1 MSDSDFSQSKID
13 FTFISKLEGSSN
25 KGYVPDPKT
34 SKSGVTIGAGFDIG
48 QRTQAE
54 LKQAFTGDLCKKL
67 LPYADKI
74 KQNACDVLA
83 EYPLT
88 VTTEEVDCINEF
100 SHKNAQFNLI
110 REWRAADTYADF
122 DALSSQCQTV
132 IASVSF
138 QYGSLRLKTP
148 NFWRQVTSGDWQA
161 ACKNLR
167 NFGDKYPSRRN
178 KEADLLE
185 TWLS

>member
-1 MSDSDFSQSKID
+1 MSDSDFTQSKID

-34 SKSGVTIGAGFDIG
+34 SKSGVTIGSGFDIG

-122 DALSSQCQTV
+122 EALSSQCQTV

-138 QYGSLRLKTP
+138 QYGSLRLKNP

>member
-1 MSDSDFSQSKID
+1 MSDADYSQSKID

-34 SKSGVTIGAGFDIG
+34 SKSGVTIGSGFDIG

-110 REWRAADTYADF
+110 KEWQAADTYADF
-122 DALSSQCQTV
+122 NTLSTQCQTV

-167 NFGDKYPSRRN
+167 NFGDNYPTRRN